1 MEEIL
6 QLLRENN
13 LMLKEILSIL
23 REHTSPEF
31 INKENEEDFYRN
43 VLANI
48 AAKKLENYIK
58 I

>member
-23 REHTSPEF
+23 RKHTDPEF